1 MATRA
6 QKLTT
11 ELATLQ
17 DKLANLKKTYNT
29 EQATL
34 DAMTLDPCGSQA
46 QWVLVK
52 NISNQLDETHNSVNL
67 IQCELDS
74 IQGLC

>member
-11 ELATLQ
+11 ELAMLQ
-17 DKLANLKKTYNT
+17 DL
-29 EQATL
+29 
-34 DAMTLDPCGSQA
+34 CGSQA

>member
-11 ELATLQ
+11 ELAMLQ
-17 DKLANLKKTYNT
+17 DEFAKLKKKYNT

-34 DAMTLDPCGSQA
+34 EAMTLDPCGSQA